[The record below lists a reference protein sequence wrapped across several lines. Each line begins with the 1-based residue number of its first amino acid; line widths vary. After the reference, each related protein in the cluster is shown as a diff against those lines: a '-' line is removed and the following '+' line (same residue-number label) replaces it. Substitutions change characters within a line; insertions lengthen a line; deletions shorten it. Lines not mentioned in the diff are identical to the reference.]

1 MLFRSQPTIDDM
13 RLALQ
18 RQAQE
23 TIQPTPQ
30 SEFEKAV
37 GSLGGYIDAA
47 GRFVRSATEPIA
59 QSHPIRSWL
68 AQNLVAAPLRNVGTA
83 MQDWT
88 GTERDIT
95 PKDPRY
101 TPGPFYGGSSPTL
114 NPQTWGPAMQ
124 TFRTDPRALDVAA
137 FAPTAVSAARKAA
150 APVARAAGEALNAR
164 LLAGE
169 SLVPGLPASVA
180 PNPLAFAVKPK
191 GGNWPSGEVEHGL
204 YRIRPS
210 GPGGSDPQTAL
221 RDFDAAHP
229 QKNLQPEVLDLR
241 NQLVRDSA
249 MSNWVDKKLTGYVRN
264 ELATPDDPLREL
276 ADKGISHIN
285 DLGAAWRDRPH
296 WGVSQTEIGRAHV

>member
-1 MLFRSQPTIDDM
+1 MPPDQPTIDDM

-68 AQNLVAAPLRNVGTA
+68 AQNLIAAPLRNGGTA

-137 FAPTAVSAARKAA
+137 VAPIAASAAGKVAA
-150 APVARAAGEALNAR
+150 ARRGSPGQAR
-164 LLAGE
+164 
-169 SLVPGLPASVA
+169 
-180 PNPLAFAVKPK
+180 
-191 GGNWPSGEVEHGL
+191 
-204 YRIRPS
+204 
-210 GPGGSDPQTAL
+210 
-221 RDFDAAHP
+221 
-229 QKNLQPEVLDLR
+229 
-241 NQLVRDSA
+241 
-249 MSNWVDKKLTGYVRN
+249 
-264 ELATPDDPLREL
+264 
-276 ADKGISHIN
+276 
-285 DLGAAWRDRPH
+285 
-296 WGVSQTEIGRAHV
+296 